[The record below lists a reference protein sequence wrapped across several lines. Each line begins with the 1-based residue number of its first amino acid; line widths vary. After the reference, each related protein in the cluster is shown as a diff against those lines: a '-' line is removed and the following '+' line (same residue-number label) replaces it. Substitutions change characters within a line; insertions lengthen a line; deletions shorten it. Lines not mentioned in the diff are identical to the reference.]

1 MNERA
6 QRRLTTIVAADIAGF
21 SRLVGTD
28 EEGTLT
34 VQRRY
39 RAELIEPMLTKYHG
53 RIANTAGD
61 SFLLEFPSA
70 VEAVR
75 FAVAVQEG
83 MSERN
88 PDFPVDRRI
97 EYRIGVNVGDVM
109 ADGDD
114 LLGDGVNIAARLEGL
129 AEPGG
134 ICISRTTRDQVRDRM
149 EIGLRDMGEVEVK
162 NLARPVRAFQV
173 IIGADETDGTMGQ
186 IPNPLHKP
194 PMAVMPLE
202 NMSHDPEQAFFADGI
217 TEDIITAL
225 SRLRWLF
232 VIDQNTSFS
241 YKGQTYDTAQVGRAL
256 GIRYVLEGSVR
267 QAGGRADQGN
277 GPNRRR
283 P

>member
-39 RAELIEPMLTKYHG
+39 RAELIEPMLAKYHG

-75 FAVAVQEG
+75 FAVAVQKG
-83 MSERN
+83 MSKRN
-88 PDFPVDRRI
+88 RDFPVDRRI

-109 ADGDD
+109 ADGDK
-114 LLGDGVNIAARLEGL
+114 LLGDGVKIATRLEGL

-134 ICISRTTRDQVRDRM
+134 ICISRTTRDQVRDRIK
-149 EIGLRDMGEVEVK
+149 IGLRDMSEIEVK

-173 IIGADETDGTMGQ
+173 IIGADGPTVQ
-186 IPNPLHKP
+186 
-194 PMAVMPLE
+194 
-202 NMSHDPEQAFFADGI
+202 
-217 TEDIITAL
+217 
-225 SRLRWLF
+225 W
-232 VIDQNTSFS
+232 
-241 YKGQTYDTAQVGRAL
+241 GR
-256 GIRYVLEGSVR
+256 Y
-267 QAGGRADQGN
+267 
-277 GPNRRR
+277 
-283 P
+283 